1 MILLSK
7 GGVLLLQVKLSLTV
21 LQTVA
26 VITTQSLKMQEA
38 TNSTVESIQVEKL
51 VPKVCKTKYNQGE
64 TIPKV
69 KAE

>member
-51 VPKVCKTKYNQGE
+51 VPKVYKTKYNQGE